1 MTIEEKLETQ
11 FEKLENKLIT
21 IGQITLGGLFF
32 TLLFIAPVISHVK
45 SKPKYFNLTKENI
58 IYSVV
63 AYKNGDTKISVYQK
77 YTPPKELS
85 MYENKFKVEKDE
97 DTKFLKNCT
106 LFRKRIIGTPYTETH
121 RIEKRTEEYIMPTE
135 KELNDCYNIN

>member
-1 MTIEEKLETQ
+1 MTLEEKLEKTS
-11 FEKLENKLIT
+11 KIIENNLTK
-21 IGQITLGGLFF
+21 IGIITLCSGYF

-97 DTKFLKNCT
+97 DPKFLKNCI
-106 LFRKRIIGTPYTETH
+106 LFRKRIIGTPYTETYKTE
-121 RIEKRTEEYIMPTE
+121 RRTEEYIMPTE
-135 KELNDCYNIN
+135 KELNDCHNIN